1 MEKKMKEWVA
11 LFMMENEKKSKRRFA
26 FGIKT
31 KRKKTLKKTL
41 KVEKTMTS

>member
-1 MEKKMKEWVA
+1 MKEWVDM
-11 LFMMENEKKSKRRFA
+11 FMMESEKKSKKRFA
-26 FGIKT
+26 FRIKP

>member
-1 MEKKMKEWVA
+1 MEKEMKESVE
-11 LFMMENEKKSKRRFA
+11 LSMMENEKKSKKRFA

-41 KVEKTMTS
+41 KVRKS

>member
-1 MEKKMKEWVA
+1 MKEWVA
-11 LFMMENEKKSKRRFA
+11 LFMMENEKKSKKRFA